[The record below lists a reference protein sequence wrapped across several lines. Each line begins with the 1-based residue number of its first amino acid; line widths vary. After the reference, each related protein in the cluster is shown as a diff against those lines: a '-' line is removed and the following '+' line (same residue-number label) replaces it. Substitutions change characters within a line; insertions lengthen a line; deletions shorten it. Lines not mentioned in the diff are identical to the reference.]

1 MDLDEEIDD
10 EESTEIFPLAGSG
23 SEEALV
29 VDDVGAVGLPAAAIA
44 LFTDD
49 LVLREL
55 RIVMS
60 SLHLNTQ

>member
-1 MDLDEEIDD
+1 MDLDDKIDD
-10 EESTEIFPLAGSG
+10 EESTEILPLAGSE

-29 VDDVGAVGLPAAAIA
+29 VDDVGAGGLPAAAIA

-55 RIVMS
+55 RIAMS